1 MKMIEAIEEEK
12 RSSFKVV
19 EEKTNKKSEKNQ
31 DIPLKK
37 KQWKSRKNNQQVE
50 EMIQDLKT
58 INSPT
63 ISSVIGCEF
72 SLLRWNSEARRLIK
86 VFLKAFCPDL
96 LIPQLKA
103 LKKILR
109 SVGTGAHINWER
121 GKAFE
126 KTEGIKF
133 ILKIFWRS
141 LKLIIEVL
149 APRIK
154 WVYDFLVSS
163 QQNLGERV
171 VWFLELIKILIPGT
185 VFKYSS
191 VTNANYR

>member
-1 MKMIEAIEEEK
+1 
-12 RSSFKVV
+12 
-19 EEKTNKKSEKNQ
+19 
-31 DIPLKK
+31 
-37 KQWKSRKNNQQVE
+37 
-50 EMIQDLKT
+50 MIQDLKT

-63 ISSVIGCEF
+63 IPSVIGCEF

-86 VFLKAFCPDL
+86 VFLKAFYPDL

-109 SVGTGAHINWER
+109 SVGTGAHINWES

-133 ILKIFWRS
+133 ILKIFWRF